1 MDRMRRLTVGSQIT
15 ALIAAVIMVAC
26 GGGGGDDG
34 GSPTGPPDGGSGD
47 ISAVVGSWRAD
58 SIVVQPKANPQVSR
72 EIVSADGVVFTLN
85 VQSSGSYR
93 ATLTAFGQSSEETG
107 TVRVQGNRILFTV
120 RTPIPGASEGTFSR
134 EGSLLIMLG
143 DLVLDFNQD
152 GTLDDLDTRF
162 VMSP

>member
-1 MDRMRRLTVGSQIT
+1 MRRLTVRSRIP
-15 ALIAAVIMVAC
+15 AIIAVVFAAAC
-26 GGGGGDDG
+26 GGDGGDDN
-34 GSPTGPPDGGSGD
+34 GSPTAPPGGGSGD
-47 ISAVVGSWRAD
+47 LSAVVGSWRAD
-58 SIVVQPKANPQVSR
+58 SIVVQPKANPAVSR

-107 TVRVQGNRILFTV
+107 TVRLQGNRILFTV
-120 RTPIPGASEGTFSR
+120 QSPVPGASEGTFSR
-134 EGSLLIMLG
+134 DGNRLIMFG

-152 GTLDDLDTRF
+152 GTPDDLDTRF